1 MTDGRSAAASS
12 GYAHKGIWLSDSVL
26 LYRDVPYAVR
36 VALVT
41 TARPPQIVDVV
52 AGGEDVA
59 VYLAHPQVATEWAD
73 AFVTAA
79 FTTVATGAERAYT
92 EARGVRRHT
101 FTVRYGGL
109 DTDVDEVVRRLGCT
123 LRDLIR
129 LHTQTVYRVQ
139 STGFSPGFAYAGP
152 LPDALHLERKET
164 PRLDVPAGAVAIAAA
179 YTGIYPRRSAG
190 GWWVIGQLSAQETDS
205 LWAWENDPPARIQ
218 LGDELRFVDLDTAVG
233 GGE

>member
-109 DTDVDEVVRRLGCT
+109 DTDVDEVVRRLWVH
-123 LRDLIR
+123 LAR
-129 LHTQTVYRVQ
+129 LD
-139 STGFSPGFAYAGP
+139 SLAYA
-152 LPDALHLERKET
+152 
-164 PRLDVPAGAVAIAAA
+164 
-179 YTGIYPRRSAG
+179 
-190 GWWVIGQLSAQETDS
+190 DS
-205 LWAWENDPPARIQ
+205 LPRAKHRLLTWLCLRRATSRRLASRAQRDPA
-218 LGDELRFVDLDTAVG
+218 A
-233 GGE
+233 